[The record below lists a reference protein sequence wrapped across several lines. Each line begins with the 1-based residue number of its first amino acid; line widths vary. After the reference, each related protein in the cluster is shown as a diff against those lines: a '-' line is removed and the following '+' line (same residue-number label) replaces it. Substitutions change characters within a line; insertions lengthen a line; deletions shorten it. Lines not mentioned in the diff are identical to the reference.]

1 MYKLTLIPSISFKNY
16 YRLDILI
23 FESSFLNNLRNCSLI
38 EHTRDPKHF
47 IDTQIHTHNV
57 TYFYL
62 KTQQFFFNLLE
73 ESIIDP

>member
-38 EHTRDPKHF
+38 GHDRSKTFYRHA
-47 IDTQIHTHNV
+47 N
-57 TYFYL
+57 TY
-62 KTQQFFFNLLE
+62 T
-73 ESIIDP
+73 